1 VFSAY
6 AATVSR
12 SRLGFA
18 ALATALAIAQFRLVM
33 FVFGGEQ
40 MGRCI
45 AAARGVVDG
54 TPHWRIY
61 QSRILAPYLIDAL
74 AHVLP
79 SFGSAYVL
87 FCIAML
93 TACGLISAR
102 IGDRVAGRAGAVAAL
117 LAFHVAFALLLAR
130 PWLYAWDF
138 GDALVF
144 LVVVDLVVAERPWR
158 SALPVLA
165 IGLFNHEIANFIAI
179 WIVADAV
186 ARWLAGGRKR
196 ALAWKQIA
204 AGAACLIVSFA
215 VVDVVRS
222 ALLVEEIGP
231 KLFAD
236 APADM
241 GSSFYFTLGHNLDWL
256 GQIVT
261 HFDYSFSILVPVGVV
276 AAVAVCV
283 VLGVREPARLGGLAA
298 MYLAIIASLFA
309 FGVLL
314 ETRIYIVL
322 IPLVVLVTARA
333 VRPAASPVRA

>member
-1 VFSAY
+1 M
-6 AATVSR
+6 SR
-12 SRLGFA
+12 SRLGFV

-45 AAARGVVDG
+45 AAARGIVDG

-61 QSRILAPYLIDAL
+61 QSRILAPYVINAL
-74 AHVLP
+74 AQVLP
-79 SFGSAYVL
+79 SFSSAYVL
-87 FCIAML
+87 FTVAML
-93 TACGLISAR
+93 TACGLMSAR

-117 LAFHVAFALLLAR
+117 LAFHVSFALLLGR

-144 LVVVDLVVAERPWR
+144 LVLVDLVVAERPWR
-158 SALPVLA
+158 AALPVLA
-165 IGLFNHEIANFIAI
+165 VGLFNHEIANFIAI
-179 WIVADAV
+179 WIAADAV
-186 ARWLAGGRKR
+186 ARWLAGGRKTPLR
-196 ALAWKQIA
+196 WQQIA
-204 AGAACLIVSFA
+204 AGLACLIVSFV

-222 ALLVEEIGP
+222 ALLVEEVGP

-241 GSSFYFTLGHNLDWL
+241 GSSFYFTLGHNLEWL

-261 HFDYSFSILVPVGVV
+261 HFDYSFSVLVPVLV
-276 AAVAVCV
+276 AAGVAIAV
-283 VLGVREPARLGGLAA
+283 VLGLREPARLGGLAV
-298 MYLAIIASLFA
+298 MYLAMIASLLT

-322 IPLVVLVTARA
+322 IPLVVLVSARA
-333 VRPAASPVRA
+333 VRPAAPPAPA